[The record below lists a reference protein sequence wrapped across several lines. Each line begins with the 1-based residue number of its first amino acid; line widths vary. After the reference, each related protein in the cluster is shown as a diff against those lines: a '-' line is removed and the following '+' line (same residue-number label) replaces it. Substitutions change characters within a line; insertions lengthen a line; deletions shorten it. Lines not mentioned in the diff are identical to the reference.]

1 MSYYGITGQPIT
13 TGNTYISNR
22 KKWSHP
28 QAMIWSRDPG
38 TIIQSG
44 AMTGVVEPR
53 GTEGVDFVVRYFLL
67 VLSLLRQ
74 LFKMMVLTLQ

>member
-38 TIIQSG
+38 TIDSI
-44 AMTGVVEPR
+44 R
-53 GTEGVDFVVRYFLL
+53 CYDWCC
-67 VLSLLRQ
+67 
-74 LFKMMVLTLQ
+74 